1 MSVSSTTLLP
11 RYSKD
16 PQADI
21 GEIGVDEA
29 GRGPLF
35 GPVYAAAVMLPGPDS
50 DFRHDW
56 MKDSKKF
63 SSRRRR
69 DEVAAYIREHALAW
83 CVCSED
89 AATVDRIN
97 ILQATLSA
105 MHAAVAGCMEMTE
118 VRTGEKRPGSSYH
131 VLVDGN
137 TFRPL
142 PPRRGAW
149 VPYTCIEGGDRLM
162 SAIAAAS
169 ILAKTAHD
177 DAIDALCETDPT
189 LDDRYDLRAN
199 KGYGT
204 ARHRV
209 GLGLYGPSPWHRRTF
224 AGVLPPRTAAV
235 EVEAEVEAETE
246 NNSEGI

>member
-1 MSVSSTTLLP
+1 MIS

-16 PQADI
+16 PQSDI
-21 GEIGVDEA
+21 WEIGVDEA

-35 GPVYAAAVMLPGPDS
+35 GPVYAAAVMLPGPDDAS
-50 DFRHDW
+50 GFRHDW

-63 SSRRRR
+63 SSRQRR

-105 MHAAVAGCMEMTE
+105 MHAAVAGCMEDAE
-118 VRTGEKRPGSSYH
+118 ARTGEKRPGNGYH

-149 VPYTCIEGGDRLM
+149 VPHTCIEGGDRLM

-177 DAIDALCETDPT
+177 DAIDALCDANPT
-189 LDDRYDLRAN
+189 LDDRYDLRSN

-224 AGVLPPRTAAV
+224 GGVLPRAV
-235 EVEAEVEAETE
+235 LETE
-246 NNSEGI
+246 NNNEGI